1 MLTGSLKEGKPVELQ
16 RGQAFQIV
24 IDTAIEGDNTR
35 VSTSYREITE
45 TVALGSKILIDN
57 GACECEVTDVAENGV
72 MVQIKNNYI
81 LREKIPMHLPGAHL
95 ELPPLLDKDELDLNE
110 FAVKNGVDMVA
121 ISLVRSAEN
130 IEVVKN
136 LLRLNANGDKIK
148 IYAKIEN
155 TEGLNNFDEILAISD
170 GIMIMRQ

>member
-1 MLTGSLKEGKPVELQ
+1 
-16 RGQAFQIV
+16 
-24 IDTAIEGDNTR
+24 
-35 VSTSYREITE
+35 
-45 TVALGSKILIDN
+45 
-57 GACECEVTDVAENGV
+57 
-72 MVQIKNNYI
+72 
-81 LREKIPMHLPGAHL
+81 MHLPGAHL